1 MLWMISQDVRVEG
14 HRVVTLHCRKKES
27 SYAQR
32 VEPGWQRVV
41 QVDLEM
47 DAIVDSVGSGLI
59 SWMVEYPGIRATSD
73 ETETKIHIVQREL
86 SGIVPLAMD
95 TEILNTAVLNG
106 RTVAVPV
113 KVVTVAVDGTITD
126 ISDMV
131 RCRST
136 DEDVVKVA
144 DRCDYV
150 YVNGKE
156 MRGRV
161 RMLVNF
167 TYSFATAQLEMN
179 VWIPRLPLHIEASD
193 TELSPIKSW
202 RVPTTPNTPR

>member
-1 MLWMISQDVRVEG
+1 MF
-14 HRVVTLHCRKKES
+14 
-27 SYAQR
+27 
-32 VEPGWQRVV
+32 
-41 QVDLEM
+41 
-47 DAIVDSVGSGLI
+47 
-59 SWMVEYPGIRATSD
+59 ATYVCND
-73 ETETKIHIVQREL
+73 PCVCVFQ
-86 SGIVPLAMD
+86 
-95 TEILNTAVLNG
+95 
-106 RTVAVPV
+106 
-113 KVVTVAVDGTITD
+113 
-126 ISDMV
+126 
-131 RCRST
+131 
-136 DEDVVKVA
+136 VA